1 MENLLEVITVI
12 SNYFIKLEVLQ
23 EEYDTLLQ
31 NYIADRKREAA
42 KKSWERRENSSSS
55 SNGFTFTKKGAS
67 NTNKT
72 YTKTNTNKKNTDTN
86 TNNFTFHN
94 QTNNDKTKNTKF
106 TLPKTE
112 KAKQYQKKI
121 EEERADKRWD
131 TYTFFEPHKDKQKLE
146 KKTLQR
152 LKPKIT
158 LCKILKKIY
167 HRLLLKLHPD
177 RSPLENSE
185 QVCKR
190 LVKCYK
196 SADYFYLFHM
206 FKVIDC
212 KIYLSKVE
220 CNMLTSFINQE
231 IRRIR
236 VTLKILQ
243 ENIYKFKNYKE

>member
-12 SNYFIKLEVLQ
+12 SDYFIELEVLQ
-23 EEYDTLLQ
+23 EEYNTLLQ
-31 NYIADRKREAA
+31 QYITDRKREAA
-42 KKSWERRENSSSS
+42 KKSWEKRTNTSSTSK
-55 SNGFTFTKKGAS
+55 GFTFTKKRAN

-72 YTKTNTNKKNTDTN
+72 NTNTN
-86 TNNFTFHN
+86 TNNFTYS
-94 QTNNDKTKNTKF
+94 QTNNDKSTDTQNNTF

-112 KAKQYQKKI
+112 KDKQYQKKI

-131 TYTFFEPHKDKQKLE
+131 TYTFFEPHKDKQNLE

-152 LKPKIT
+152 LKPKVT
-158 LCKILKKIY
+158 LYKILKKIY

-185 QVCKR
+185 KVCKR

-206 FKVIDC
+206 FKVINC
-212 KIYLSKVE
+212 KIHLSKVE
-220 CNMLTSFINQE
+220 CNMLTPFINQE
-231 IRRIR
+231 IQRIR

-243 ENIYKFKNYKE
+243 ENIYKFKNYRE